1 MSGALGKVF
10 FKKNKLCR
18 VPNLGHSA
26 KKNFFAECQVRSHS
40 AKRWL
45 KKLKNPLSSAGSEHS
60 AKEGGNLTPPANFA
74 CSLDPLCSALLSVS
88 VLLRVV
94 AGGRRCD
101 VVDCGPRGLHRRGR
115 AQRRARRLLPPL
127 RRPRPLVRP
136 RGHLRR
142 LAELNGLLRCASPVE
157 AARGEPALLGSSTG
171 SIRSVVRDACL
182 FGLVGVQL
190 WSTLLCFLR
199 GCDAFVGMPR

>member
-1 MSGALGKVF
+1 VTPAQAERS
-10 FKKNKLCR
+10 
-18 VPNLGHSA
+18 PSA
-26 KKNFFAECQVRSHS
+26 A
-40 AKRWL
+40 
-45 KKLKNPLSSAGSEHS
+45 
-60 AKEGGNLTPPANFA
+60 
-74 CSLDPLCSALLSVS
+74 
-88 VLLRVV
+88 
-94 AGGRRCD
+94 
-101 VVDCGPRGLHRRGR
+101 
-115 AQRRARRLLPPL
+115 
-127 RRPRPLVRP
+127 
-136 RGHLRR
+136 